1 MSGIAGV
8 ARQGET
14 ALVTRMLEKIS
25 HRGRGRPRIFE
36 KQGVTLGVVANSPDS
51 IKQPASFPDRAV
63 WDGPRPPLPIEEQIR
78 LARSAFSLASSNYNG
93 LFLARDALGIRPLYY
108 GRTSSG
114 SLCFASE
121 VKALLEA
128 TRKVYEFLPGY
139 WVDSEDRPHQ
149 FFTLNL
155 ESAQNL
161 PVESLAARLHLLIEQ
176 AILRRID
183 GPVMGCWLSGGLDS
197 SAIAALVRPHLNTL
211 HTFAGGLDGAPD
223 LEYAS
228 QVAGFLHA
236 EHHEVI
242 VSVPGLLKA
251 LPEVIYHLESFD
263 ALLVRSTLI
272 NYLVA
277 EAASH
282 FVGSAF
288 SGEGGDEL
296 FGGYEY
302 LKDLPPEKLPAELV
316 DITGRLH
323 NTALQRVD
331 RSASAHG
338 LVIYVPLLDL
348 DVVEFALR
356 LPPGLKIKQDGKAIK
371 KYIFRLAMQGSLPE
385 DVLWRPKSKFWQGAG
400 VDTLLEEYAEEEVTN
415 ADFTRERILPNGWQ
429 LNTKEELLYYRI
441 FKEHFGEFEDLNW
454 MGRTK
459 GAPVTGNDSDGKGET
474 QS

>member
-1 MSGIAGV
+1 MSGIAGI
-8 ARQGET
+8 AHRGET
-14 ALVTRMLEKIS
+14 SLVTRMLKKMV
-25 HRGRGRPRIFE
+25 HRGRGQPHIVERE
-36 KQGVTLGVVANSPDS
+36 GVTLGVIANPPDS
-51 IKQPASFPDRAV
+51 IKQPSSFQNRAV
-63 WDGPRPPLPIEEQIR
+63 WDGPRPPLPFAEQIR
-78 LARSAFSLASSNYNG
+78 LARGAFSLAAGNHNG
-93 LFLARDALGIRPLYY
+93 LFLARDPLGVRPLYY
-108 GRTSSG
+108 GRSSDG
-114 SLCFASE
+114 ALCFASE

-128 TRKVYEFLPGY
+128 TRKVYEFPPGY
-139 WVDSEDRPHQ
+139 WVDSEDIPHQ
-149 FFTLNL
+149 YYNLNVVPP
-155 ESAQNL
+155 ADL
-161 PVESLAARLHLLIEQ
+161 PVDSLAPRLHLLLEQ
-176 AILRRID
+176 AILHRID

-197 SAIAALVRPHLNTL
+197 SAMAALARPYLETL

-223 LEYAS
+223 LEYAT
-228 QVAGFLHA
+228 QVAEFLHTD
-236 EHHEVI
+236 HHEVI
-242 VSVPGLLKA
+242 VTVAGLLKV

-263 ALLVRSTLI
+263 ALLVRSSLI

-277 EAASH
+277 ETASY

-302 LKDLPPEKLPAELV
+302 LKDLPPEELPAELV

-348 DVVEFALR
+348 DVVEFALHV
-356 LPPGLKIKQDGKAIK
+356 PPGLKIKRDGDVIE
-371 KYIFRLAMQGSLPE
+371 KYIFRLAMQGTLPD

-400 VDTLLEEYAEEEVTN
+400 VGILLEQHAEETVTD
-415 ADFTRERILPNGWQ
+415 ADFARERTLPNSWQ

-441 FKEHFGEFEDLNW
+441 FKEHFGEFEDLAW

-459 GAPVTGNDSDGKGET
+459 GAPVT
-474 QS
+474 

>member
-1 MSGIAGV
+1 M
-8 ARQGET
+8 
-14 ALVTRMLEKIS
+14 
-25 HRGRGRPRIFE
+25 
-36 KQGVTLGVVANSPDS
+36 
-51 IKQPASFPDRAV
+51 
-63 WDGPRPPLPIEEQIR
+63 
-78 LARSAFSLASSNYNG
+78 
-93 LFLARDALGIRPLYY
+93 
-108 GRTSSG
+108 
-114 SLCFASE
+114 
-121 VKALLEA
+121 
-128 TRKVYEFLPGY
+128 
-139 WVDSEDRPHQ
+139 DSEDIPHQ
-149 FFTLNL
+149 YYDLNIVP
-155 ESAQNL
+155 ADDQ
-161 PVESLAARLHLLIEQ
+161 PVESSASHLHLLLEQ
-176 AILRRID
+176 AVLRRID

-197 SAIAALVRPHLNTL
+197 SAIAALARPHLDTL
-211 HTFAGGLDGAPD
+211 HTFAGGLYGAPD
-223 LEYAS
+223 LEFAS
-228 QVAGFLHA
+228 QVAEFLQTD
-236 EHHEVI
+236 HHDVI
-242 VSVPGLLKA
+242 VTVPGLLKV

-277 EAASH
+277 EAASQ

-296 FGGYEY
+296 FAGYEY
-302 LKDLPPEKLPAELV
+302 LKHLAPEKLPTELV

-356 LPPGLKIKQDGKAIK
+356 IPSGLKIKRDGGVIE
-371 KYIFRLAMQGSLPE
+371 KYILRLAMQGILPE

-400 VDTLLEEYAEEEVTN
+400 VGTLLEQNAEENVTD
-415 ADFTRERILPNGWQ
+415 ADFTLERILPNGWQ

-459 GAPVTGNDSDGKGET
+459 GAPVA
-474 QS
+474 

>member
-1 MSGIAGV
+1 
-8 ARQGET
+8 
-14 ALVTRMLEKIS
+14 
-25 HRGRGRPRIFE
+25 
-36 KQGVTLGVVANSPDS
+36 
-51 IKQPASFPDRAV
+51 
-63 WDGPRPPLPIEEQIR
+63 LPIAEQIR
-78 LARSAFSLASSNYNG
+78 LARGAFSLASTNHRSG
-93 LFLARDALGIRPLYY
+93 LFLARDALGVRPLYY
-108 GRTSSG
+108 GRASNG
-114 SLCFASE
+114 ALCFASE

-128 TRKVYEFLPGY
+128 TTRVYEFPPGY
-139 WVDSEDRPHQ
+139 WVDSEDHPHQ
-149 FFTLNL
+149 FYTLNV
-155 ESAQNL
+155 L
-161 PVESLAARLHLLIEQ
+161 PPEDLPLESLATRLHLLLEQ
-176 AILRRID
+176 AVMRRID

-197 SAIAALVRPHLNTL
+197 SAMAALARPHLDTL

-223 LEYAS
+223 LEYAC
-228 QVAGFLHA
+228 QVAEYLHTD
-236 EHHEVI
+236 HHEVI
-242 VSVPGLLKA
+242 VSVPGLRKA
-251 LPEVIYHLESFD
+251 LPDVIYHLESFD
-263 ALLVRSTLI
+263 ALLVRSTLV

-302 LKDLPPEKLPAELV
+302 LKGLPPNKLPAELV

-356 LPPGLKIKQDGKAIK
+356 VPPDMKIKRDGQVTE

-385 DVLWRPKSKFWQGAG
+385 EVLWRPKSKFWQGAG
-400 VDTLLEEYAEEEVTN
+400 VDTLLEQYAEETVTN
-415 ADFTRERILPNGWQ
+415 TDFTLERRLPNGWQ

-441 FKEHFGEFEDLNW
+441 FKEHFGEIEDLNW

-459 GAPVTGNDSDGKGET
+459 GAPVA
-474 QS
+474 